1 MFYSKIVITLTSC
14 CITFHDVTKLSS
26 TQLFPDHT
34 VSAVN
39 FVFIDKYFNMPSFF
53 KKQASLS
60 NMFQLESEIT
70 CSCFLNNSVDIDFT
84 SLAQCLASYF
94 LDPQKF
100 SIFFSIVFQTS
111 TGKNLWEKVWKI
123 FTGFGNLMPH
133 ILLLS
138 RIVSFFLSLK
148 HQVKLVFSVIL
159 TVCVC
164 LPPQKPMSLQNVA
177 THTKGLC
184 CLASKLC
191 LMEQKME
198 RSVVWKQI

>member
-84 SLAQCLASYF
+84 SLAQCLCHIHVVTF
-94 LDPQKF
+94 
-100 SIFFSIVFQTS
+100 
-111 TGKNLWEKVWKI
+111 NLI
-123 FTGFGNLMPH
+123 SN
-133 ILLLS
+133 
-138 RIVSFFLSLK
+138 
-148 HQVKLVFSVIL
+148 SVIDYIQRRRGE
-159 TVCVC
+159 
-164 LPPQKPMSLQNVA
+164 P
-177 THTKGLC
+177 GLFSFEYN
-184 CLASKLC
+184 LSPKLISK
-191 LMEQKME
+191 
-198 RSVVWKQI
+198 